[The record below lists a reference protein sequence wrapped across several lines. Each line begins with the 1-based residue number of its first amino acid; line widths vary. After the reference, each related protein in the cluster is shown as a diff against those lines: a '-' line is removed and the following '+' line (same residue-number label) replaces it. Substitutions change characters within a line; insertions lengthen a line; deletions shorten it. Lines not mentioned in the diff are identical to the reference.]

1 MSFSPFVFS
10 LPFILFMTSGM
21 GFKMNKMLLTLP
33 ILALSLSACSDFQTS
48 EQLSTLTIED
58 FASKACEAMLDANFE
73 QLEVMLNKDDLEKLK
88 KEVDGK
94 PDSWATLSDRMS
106 CEVKKSVPKK
116 ERTKFYFERGVFNMD
131 VEKIDGSYFVVDV
144 D

>member
-1 MSFSPFVFS
+1 MD
-10 LPFILFMTSGM
+10 
-21 GFKMNKMLLTLP
+21 FKMNKMLLTLP
-33 ILALSLSACSDFQTS
+33 ILALSLSACSDLQTK
-48 EQLSTLTIED
+48 EQLSTLTIEN
-58 FASKACEAMLDANFE
+58 FASKACEEMLDANFE
-73 QLEVMLNKDDLEKLK
+73 QLEVMLNKNDLKKLK
-88 KEVDGK
+88 KEVGDN

-131 VEKIDGSYFVVDV
+131 IEKVDGSYFVVDV

>member
-1 MSFSPFVFS
+1 MQ
-10 LPFILFMTSGM
+10 MD
-21 GFKMNKMLLTLP
+21 FKMNKMLLTLP
-33 ILALSLSACSDFQTS
+33 ILALSLSACSDLQTK
-48 EQLSTLTIED
+48 EQLSTLTIEN
-58 FASKACEAMLDANFE
+58 FASKACEEMLDANFE
-73 QLEVMLNKDDLEKLK
+73 QLEVMLNKNDLKKLK
-88 KEVDGK
+88 KEVDDN

-131 VEKIDGSYFVVDV
+131 IEKVDGSYFVVDV

>member
-1 MSFSPFVFS
+1 MNC
-10 LPFILFMTSGM
+10 GM
-21 GFKMNKMLLTLP
+21 DFKMNKMLLTLP
-33 ILALSLSACSDFQTS
+33 ILALSLSACSDLQTK
-48 EQLSTLTIED
+48 EQLSTLTIEN
-58 FASKACEAMLDANFE
+58 FASKACEEMLDANFE
-73 QLEVMLNKDDLEKLK
+73 QLEVMLNKNDLKKLK
-88 KEVDGK
+88 KEVGDN

-131 VEKIDGSYFVVDV
+131 IEKVDGSYFVVDV